1 MKQKKKHL
9 IAMLLALLILG
20 TLVLPATATPPELI
34 EIPELPDETQD
45 HVVDVAGALSTG
57 ARNDI
62 NNLGIV
68 MWDEIRAE
76 IIVVAVDYITEGMY
90 TDEMMRE
97 LFDRWEVSPRGM
109 LLLFS
114 TQEKRGGLL
123 VGREITGSWPVSR
136 IDAYLENYFYDDLD
150 AGNFD
155 TAVLSLVRAL
165 TLWYED
171 YYQVDLISEADTQAE
186 QEAPAQV
193 QEENT
198 ALSTFWSLLP
208 ILIIILLAVIV
219 ISSLAGRRRGGD
231 GGGPGAPM
239 MGRRRGFGGL
249 SWFFMGSMFGR
260 RMGGRNRWG
269 AAPPPGGGTNT
280 RPPTGGRPNSG
291 SFGSGTFRPPG
302 TGSRG
307 TFGGSRG
314 GFGGSRGGGFRGGGR
329 GGGFGGRR

>member
-1 MKQKKKHL
+1 
-9 IAMLLALLILG
+9 
-20 TLVLPATATPPELI
+20 
-34 EIPELPDETQD
+34 
-45 HVVDVAGALSTG
+45 
-57 ARNDI
+57 
-62 NNLGIV
+62 
-68 MWDEIRAE
+68 
-76 IIVVAVDYITEGMY
+76 VAVRYIAEGMY

-114 TQEKRGGLL
+114 TQEKRAGLL
-123 VGREITGSWPVSR
+123 VGREITGSWSVSQ
-136 IDAYLENYFYDDLD
+136 IDVYLENYFYDDLD
-150 AGNFD
+150 AGYFD
-155 TAVLSLVRAL
+155 AAVLNLVHAL

-171 YYQVDLISEADTQAE
+171 YYQVDLISGADAQPV
-186 QEAPAQV
+186 QEAAV

-198 ALSTFWSLLP
+198 ALATFWSLLP
-208 ILIIILLAVIV
+208 ILIIILLVVIV

-249 SWFFMGSMFGR
+249 PWFFMGSMFGR
-260 RMGGRNRWG
+260 RMGVRNRWG
-269 AAPPPGGGTNT
+269 APPPGGGTGS
-280 RPPTGGRPNSG
+280 RPPAGGRPSSG

-307 TFGGSRG
+307 SSGGSRG
-314 GFGGSRGGGFRGGGR
+314 GFGGSRGGHGGFRGGGR

>member
-1 MKQKKKHL
+1 M
-9 IAMLLALLILG
+9 LG
-20 TLVLPATATPPELI
+20 TFPLLVMATQSEVI
-34 EIPELPDETQD
+34 EIPGLPEETQD
-45 HVVDVAGALSTG
+45 HVVDVAGALSSG
-57 ARNDI
+57 VRNDI

-68 MWDEIRAE
+68 MWDEIQAE
-76 IIVVAVDYITEGMY
+76 IIVVAVDYITEGLY

-97 LFDRWEVSPRGM
+97 LFERWEVSPRGM

-114 TQEKRGGLL
+114 TLEQRAGLL

-155 TAVLSLVRAL
+155 AAVLNLVSAL
-165 TLWYED
+165 ALWYED
-171 YYQVDLISEADTQAE
+171 YYQVDLISGADAQAV

-193 QEENT
+193 QEQNT
-198 ALSTFWSLLP
+198 TLSAFWSLLP

-219 ISSLAGRRRGGD
+219 LSSLAGRRRGGD

-239 MGRRRGFGGL
+239 MGRRRGFGAL
-249 SWFFMGSMFGR
+249 PWFFMGSMFGR

-269 AAPPPGGGTNT
+269 APPPGSGTGT